1 MKILNKNNNLS
12 NKTID
17 KPIDNTII
25 KKRGRKTT
33 NKLVDKNNICI
44 YDNSTL
50 LSNNYL
56 AYLPI
61 LNEDI
66 VKIENKE
73 YITTS
78 NINSEIYDTKNN
90 ININNDKN
98 IDKDIISLNV
108 NNKLDSVIVNNIYIK
123 SQNIDYNNINN
134 NINCWWC
141 TLLIEG
147 KIFGIPEYFKLI
159 DNQYYFYVNGYY
171 CSLNCSLA
179 HCIELND
186 NKMWEKISI
195 IYMMRDI
202 IFNINNIDI
211 KDIEIIQSKSK
222 YVLQIY
228 GGNESIEEYKKN
240 ILLISKDNNY
250 ICTIYNYNNIENKNK
265 INNSEYNLKRSKPL
279 NNNILYNLLFNKN
292 KK

>member
-211 KDIEIIQSKSK
+211 KDIEII
-222 YVLQIY
+222 
-228 GGNESIEEYKKN
+228 
-240 ILLISKDNNY
+240 
-250 ICTIYNYNNIENKNK
+250 
-265 INNSEYNLKRSKPL
+265 
-279 NNNILYNLLFNKN
+279 
-292 KK
+292 